1 MGYELAWEILH
12 HKRSFLMRL
21 SSKNYLYTLE
31 EAVLSEWTKG
41 LVYYWPERGQKK
53 GKPPIRCRLIRIR
66 ASHKAKRDV
75 WLLTDILD
83 PAPDSR
89 RLPSFIAGGSGTRA
103 YFAPTNEPSTRL
115 SSPAAPSGWLIVKQ
129 KCRCWHC
136 RSC

>member
-83 PAPDSR
+83 PA
-89 RLPSFIAGGSGTRA
+89 RLTAQT
-103 YFAPTNEPSTRL
+103 
-115 SSPAAPSGWLIVKQ
+115 AAKFYRW
-129 KCRCWHC
+129 R
-136 RSC
+136 